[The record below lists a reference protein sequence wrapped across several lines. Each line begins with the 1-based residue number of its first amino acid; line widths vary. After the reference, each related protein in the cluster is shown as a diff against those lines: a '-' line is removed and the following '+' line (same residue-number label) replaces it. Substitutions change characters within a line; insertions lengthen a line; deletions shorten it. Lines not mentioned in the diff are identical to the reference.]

1 MRVFFAVLILM
12 LFSIAA
18 YSQNEQNNLD
28 KYSYLVQTN
37 RQETAPQAIGFFVR
51 YQTRLFLITSTC
63 FLKTDKQITPATLAK
78 YPDTLYVQS
87 STDTSSTA
95 HLALPVIRLKKA
107 SKATEESDIC
117 VVEIKN
123 PKRYNVFSV
132 EDFFVEEVPCEL
144 AKSVLVAGY
153 AKQTNG
159 DEDQNSRGQTFL
171 FNSSLEEAYCLLS
184 YLPEQKDYDRL
195 HYFPSFAKE
204 ATKSTLS
211 GAPAYLLTKDDTIV
225 FGGVYVGMS
234 QGTARG
240 KIIRPE
246 HVIYQVIDRINQ
258 K

>member
-1 MRVFFAVLILM
+1 MRVFFAVLFLT
-12 LFSIAA
+12 LFSVAA
-18 YSQNEQNNLD
+18 SSQTVQNTLD
-28 KYSYLVQTN
+28 KYNYLVQTT
-37 RQETAPQAIGFFVR
+37 RQQTAPQSIGFFVR

-63 FLKTDKQITPATLAK
+63 FLKPDRAATPATSS

-95 HLALPVIRLKKA
+95 HLALPVIRLRKA
-107 SKATEESDIC
+107 SKATEASDIC
-117 VVEIKN
+117 VMEIKN

-153 AKQTNG
+153 AKQAND
-159 DEDQNSRGQTFL
+159 DEEQSTRGQTFL
-171 FNSSLEEAYCLLS
+171 YNPSLEEAYCLLT

-204 ATKSTLS
+204 ATKPTLS

-225 FGGVYVGMS
+225 FGGVYLGMS
-234 QGTARG
+234 HGTARG